1 MDNLEKVIHSVYM
14 NHTDAEDIWVAI
26 AREVR
31 TYLYYAML
39 SRASAVAGTDYRLGY
54 EDGIKESARWLLGDA

>member
-1 MDNLEKVIHSVYM
+1 MDNLEKVIHDVYM
-14 NHTDAEDIWVAI
+14 NHTDAEDIWVGI

-31 TYLYYAML
+31 NYLHDTML